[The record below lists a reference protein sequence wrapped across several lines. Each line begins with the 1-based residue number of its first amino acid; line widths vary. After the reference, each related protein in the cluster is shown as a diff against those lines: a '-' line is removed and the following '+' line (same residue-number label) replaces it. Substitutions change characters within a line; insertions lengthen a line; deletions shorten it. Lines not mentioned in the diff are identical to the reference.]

1 MKAKIRKGENATQ
14 KSYHSE
20 KNRMNHAKKIIMRIR
35 INVFRKKVS
44 KSHYSERN
52 KGYIFKTQNVY
63 RMKLLGKKKEDS
75 LKHHKFASIHH
86 KSTSI
91 NRKTHKIPCF

>member
-1 MKAKIRKGENATQ
+1 
-14 KSYHSE
+14 
-20 KNRMNHAKKIIMRIR
+20 MRIR
-35 INVFRKKVS
+35 INVFREKVS
-44 KSHYSERN
+44 KSHYSEKN
-52 KGYIFKTQNVY
+52 KGYIFKAQNVY
-63 RMKLLGKKKEDS
+63 RMKLKKEDS